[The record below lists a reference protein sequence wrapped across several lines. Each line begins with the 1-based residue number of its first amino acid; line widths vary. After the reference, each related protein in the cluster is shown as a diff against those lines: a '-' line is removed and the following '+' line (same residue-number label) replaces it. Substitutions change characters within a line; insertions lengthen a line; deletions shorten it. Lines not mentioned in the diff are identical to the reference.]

1 MLRSLDQ
8 TSPFSPITSLQPPQF
23 QELTNSFAQRP
34 FVNLLIIN
42 DFRTLSVVIG
52 VVPCSPREANQ
63 IFLSPLESAVTRIK
77 PSKSFRIRTYEKHR
91 GRGYGPGSRN
101 EKIRR
106 ATMNAAKYS
115 CFCWIAPQPKGSSPR
130 SSATQFTGS
139 FNGTKPIWRPG
150 RGATLGSAAP
160 TSIGGAGAAKTAART
175 TARDSARR
183 SPDQAFHLAAQGHL

>member
-8 TSPFSPITSLQPPQF
+8 ASPFPPITSLQPPQF

-34 FVNLLIIN
+34 HFNLLIIN
-42 DFRTLSVVIG
+42 NFRTLSVVIG
-52 VVPCSPREANQ
+52 VVPSSPREATQ
-63 IFLSPLESAVTRIK
+63 SFLSPLESAVTTIK
-77 PSKSFRIRTYEKHR
+77 PPKSFRICTYEKHR
-91 GRGYGPGSRN
+91 GEGLPGSRN
-101 EKIRR
+101 EKVRR

-115 CFCWIAPQPKGSSPR
+115 CFCRIAPQPKGSSPR
-130 SSATQFTGS
+130 GSTTLFTGS

-183 SPDQAFHLAAQGHL
+183 SPNQALHLAPQGHL